1 MILHKKEIAVLLI
14 PFKRKNC
21 PLIKWRTVPYYEN
34 CSLAKSVLQP
44 TSAELSPKFENCP
57 HNQKGRF
64 LKNQEPSPILEC
76 WSIP

>member
-44 TSAELSPKFENCP
+44 TSAELSP
-57 HNQKGRF
+57 
-64 LKNQEPSPILEC
+64 
-76 WSIP
+76 